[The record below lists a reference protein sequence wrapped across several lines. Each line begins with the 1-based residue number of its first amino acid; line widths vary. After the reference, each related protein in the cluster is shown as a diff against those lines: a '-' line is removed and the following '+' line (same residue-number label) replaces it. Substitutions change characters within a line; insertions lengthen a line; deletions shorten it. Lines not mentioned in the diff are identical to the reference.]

1 MFVTCVL
8 HGWCLLVCGGML
20 DWHFDGVVEE
30 HAAAVADGESSK
42 GN

>member
-1 MFVTCVL
+1 
-8 HGWCLLVCGGML
+8 ML